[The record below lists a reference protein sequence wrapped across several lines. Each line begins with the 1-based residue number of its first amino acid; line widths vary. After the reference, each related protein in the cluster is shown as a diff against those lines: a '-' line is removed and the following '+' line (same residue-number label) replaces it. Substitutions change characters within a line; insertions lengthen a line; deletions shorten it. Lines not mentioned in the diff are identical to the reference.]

1 MTQRLQTYSPNSV
14 SVILTHDATGIVH
27 TVTGFSEDSIV
38 SIERNSETFTMYRG
52 ADDTKT
58 RIFNSDSSAAI
69 TVPLQQTSN
78 SNDIFSLLYEYDR
91 ARLNSDGLFSLQ
103 IKDLTGRSVYFSD
116 EAYIAI
122 VPNSAF
128 SNSMELRE
136 WVIHAASLNTT
147 IAGNARFSADD
158 ANSVAALG
166 GTVLPQWQP

>member
-1 MTQRLQTYSPNSV
+1 MTERLKTYAPNQV
-14 SVILTHDATGIVH
+14 SVILTHGATGITH

-38 SIERNSETFTMYRG
+38 SIERNAETFTMYRG

-58 RIFNSDSSAAI
+58 RIFNSDSSATI

-78 SNDIFSLLYEYDR
+78 SNDIFTLLYEYDR
-91 ARLNSDGLFSLQ
+91 ARLNSDGLFSIQ
-103 IKDLTGRSVYFSD
+103 IKDLTGRSVYYSD

-128 SNSMELRE
+128 SNNMELRE
-136 WVIHAASLNTT
+136 WVIHAASLNTL
-147 IAGNARFSADD
+147 IGGNSRFSEDD
-158 ANSVAALG
+158 ANSVGALG

>member
-1 MTQRLQTYSPNSV
+1 MTERLKTYSPNSV
-14 SVILTHDATGIVH
+14 SVIITHDATGIVH

-38 SIERNSETFTMYRG
+38 AIERNSETFTMYRG

-58 RIFNSDSSAAI
+58 RIYNSDSSATI
-69 TVPLQQTSN
+69 TIPLQQTSN
-78 SNDIFSLLYEYDR
+78 SNDIFSLLYEFDR

-103 IKDLTGRSVYFSD
+103 IKDLTGRSVYYSD

-122 VPNSAF
+122 IPNSSF

-136 WVIHAASLNTT
+136 WLLHAASLNTA
-147 IAGNARFSADD
+147 IGGNSRFSTDD

-166 GTVLPQWQP
+166 GTVQSQWTP

>member
-1 MTQRLQTYSPNSV
+1 MTERLRTYSPNSV
-14 SVILTHDATGIVH
+14 SVILTHDATGISH

-38 SIERNSETFTMYRG
+38 SIERNAETFTMYRG

-58 RIFNSDSSAAI
+58 RIYNSDSSATI
-69 TVPLQQTSN
+69 TIPLQQTSN

-136 WVIHAASLNTT
+136 WVIHAASLNTL
-147 IAGNARFSADD
+147 IGGNSRYSADD
-158 ANSVAALG
+158 AASVTALG
-166 GTVLPQWQP
+166 GTIGPQWTP

>member
-1 MTQRLQTYSPNSV
+1 MTERLKTYAPNQV
-14 SVILTHDATGIVH
+14 SVILTHGATGITH
-27 TVTGFSEDSIV
+27 IVTGFSEDSIV
-38 SIERNSETFTMYRG
+38 SIERNADTFTMYRG

-58 RIFNSDSSAAI
+58 RIYNSDSSATI

-78 SNDIFSLLYEYDR
+78 SNDIFTQLYEYDR

-103 IKDLTGRSVYFSD
+103 IKDLTGRSVYYSD

-136 WVIHAASLNTT
+136 WVIHAASLNTY
-147 IAGNARFSADD
+147 IGGNSRFSEDD
-158 ANSVAALG
+158 ANSVTALD
-166 GTVLPQWQP
+166 GTVDPQWAP

>member
-1 MTQRLQTYSPNSV
+1 MTERLKTYAPNQV
-14 SVILTHDATGIVH
+14 SLILTHGATGIVH

-38 SIERNSETFTMYRG
+38 SIERNAETFTMYRG

-58 RIFNSDSSAAI
+58 RIYNSDSSATI

-78 SNDIFSLLYEYDR
+78 SNDIFTLLYEYDR
-91 ARLNSDGLFSLQ
+91 VRLNSDGLFSIQ
-103 IKDLTGRSVYFSD
+103 IKDLTGRSLYYSD

-128 SNSMELRE
+128 SNNMELRE
-136 WVIHAASLNTT
+136 WVIHAASLNTN
-147 IAGNARFSADD
+147 IAGNSRFSADD
-158 ANSVAALG
+158 AAAVAALG